1 MHEISFLLVFG
12 LITLALFIGG
22 YISKLLKFPAIV
34 FYILIGIIAGQIGEY
49 EEAFHIFSE
58 IGIVLL
64 FFYLGLEFNFQR
76 AVNTAKRI
84 WHIGLLDFFFNF
96 IVIFIVFLLLGFDIF
111 TSLLA
116 GGVAYASSSAITT
129 KIIVDNHRQVFP
141 ETEIILG
148 LMVFEDII
156 APVILALLSAIH
168 STGAIEPVAIGVI
181 FIKIIA
187 VFITVFLFANFIK
200 EKLAYFIDD
209 ILKEDI
215 FILFALGFVVLFA
228 GFTQFIGLSEALGA
242 FLLGVIIAESGK
254 EEELE
259 KALYSIRD
267 WAVAMFFF
275 IFGTSINFA
284 SISFEKKLVIAIV
297 IIVILSIIGKFLTG
311 YIGGRIA
318 GLPKRAALITG
329 FTIINRGEFSIVM
342 GKFARPEHLPFIGIY
357 ILVMSFIG
365 IILAQ
370 YAPDIAKKIIPP
382 KKKKKKE
389 RKKKRRRKYQYYQS
403 KQIELDNE
411 SIT

>member
-1 MHEISFLLVFG
+1 MHDVSFLLVFG
-12 LITLALFIGG
+12 LITLALFVGG
-22 YISKLLKFPAIV
+22 YIGKLLKFPAIV

-49 EEAFHIFSE
+49 QEAFHIFSE

-76 AVNTAKRI
+76 AVQTAQRI

-96 IVIFIVFLLLGFDIF
+96 VVIFGVFLILGFDLF

-168 STGAIEPVAIGVI
+168 VSGSIDPTSVGII
-181 FIKIIA
+181 FVKILV
-187 VFITVFLFANFIK
+187 VFIAVFLFAKFVK
-200 EKLAYFIDD
+200 EKLASFIDD

-228 GFTQFIGLSEALGA
+228 GITQFIGLSEALGA

-284 SISFEKKLVIAIV
+284 TVSFDKKLLVAIL
-297 IIVILSIIGKFLTG
+297 IIVSLSILGKFLTG
-311 YIGGRIA
+311 YIGGRLA

-329 FTIINRGEFSIVM
+329 FSIINRGEFSVVM
-342 GKFARPEHLPFIGIY
+342 GKFAKSEYIPFIGVY
-357 ILVMSFIG
+357 ILIMSFIG
-365 IILAQ
+365 IIFAQ
-370 YAPDIAKKIIPP
+370 YAPHIAKKIVPP
-382 KKKKKKE
+382 KKTKTKKR
-389 RKKKRRRKYQYYQS
+389 RKKKKYQYYQS
-403 KQIELDNE
+403 QKINLEDE
-411 SIT
+411 HIT

>member
-1 MHEISFLLVFG
+1 MHDFSFLLIFG
-12 LITLALFIGG
+12 LITLALFFGG
-22 YISKLLKFPAIV
+22 YIGKLLKFPSII
-34 FYILIGIIAGQIGEY
+34 FYIIIGIIAGHIGRY
-49 EEAFHIFSE
+49 EEAFYIFSE
-58 IGIVLL
+58 MGIVLL
-64 FFYLGLEFNFQR
+64 FFYLGLEFNFER
-76 AVNTAKRI
+76 ALRTAKRI
-84 WHIGLLDFFFNF
+84 WHVGLLDFFFNF
-96 IVIFIVFLLLGFDIF
+96 VVIFIVFLLLGFDVF

-129 KIIVDNHRQVFP
+129 KTIVDNHRQVFP

-168 STGAIEPVAIGVI
+168 IKGEIDPVSISII
-181 FIKIIA
+181 FVKISVVFIA
-187 VFITVFLFANFIK
+187 VFLISNLIK
-200 EKLAYFIDD
+200 GVLASFIDD

-275 IFGTSINFA
+275 IFGTSINFKTVT
-284 SISFEKKLVIAIV
+284 FDKKLIFALIV
-297 IIVILSIIGKFLTG
+297 IVILSIVGKFLTG

-342 GKFARPEHLPFIGIY
+342 GKFAKPEYIPFIGVY
-357 ILVMSFIG
+357 ILIMSFIG
-365 IILAQ
+365 ILLAQ
-370 YAPDIAKKIIPP
+370 YAPDISKKIIPP
-382 KKKKKKE
+382 KKKKQKK
-389 RKKKRRRKYQYYQS
+389 RKKKYRYYESKKY
-403 KQIELDNE
+403 ELDE
-411 SIT
+411 SEIT

>member
-1 MHEISFLLVFG
+1 MHDFSFLLIFG
-12 LITLALFIGG
+12 LITLALFFGG
-22 YISKLLKFPAIV
+22 YIGKLLKFPSII
-34 FYILIGIIAGQIGEY
+34 FYIIIGIIAGHIGRY
-49 EEAFHIFSE
+49 EEAFYIFSE
-58 IGIVLL
+58 MGIVLL
-64 FFYLGLEFNFQR
+64 FFYLGLEFNFER
-76 AVNTAKRI
+76 ALRTAKRI
-84 WHIGLLDFFFNF
+84 WHVGLLDFFFNF
-96 IVIFIVFLLLGFDIF
+96 VVIFIVFLLLGFDIF

-129 KIIVDNHRQVFP
+129 KTIVDNHRQVFP

-168 STGAIEPVAIGVI
+168 IKGEIDPISISII
-181 FIKIIA
+181 FVKISVVFIA
-187 VFITVFLFANFIK
+187 VFLISNLIK
-200 EKLAYFIDD
+200 GVLASFIDD

-275 IFGTSINFA
+275 IFGTSINFKTVT
-284 SISFEKKLVIAIV
+284 FDKKLIFALIV
-297 IIVILSIIGKFLTG
+297 IVILSIVGKFLTG

-342 GKFARPEHLPFIGIY
+342 GKFAKPEYIPFIGVY
-357 ILVMSFIG
+357 ILIMSFIG
-365 IILAQ
+365 ILLAQ
-370 YAPDIAKKIIPP
+370 YAPNISKKIIPP
-382 KKKKKKE
+382 KKKKQKK
-389 RKKKRRRKYQYYQS
+389 RKKSTGTTNQR
-403 KQIELDNE
+403 NMN
-411 SIT
+411 

>member
-1 MHEISFLLVFG
+1 MHDFSFLLIFG
-12 LITLALFIGG
+12 LITLALFFGG
-22 YISKLLKFPAIV
+22 YIGKLLKFPSII
-34 FYILIGIIAGQIGEY
+34 FYIIIGIIAGHIGRY
-49 EEAFHIFSE
+49 EEAFYIFSE
-58 IGIVLL
+58 MGIVLL
-64 FFYLGLEFNFQR
+64 FFYLGLEFNFER
-76 AVNTAKRI
+76 ALRTAKRI
-84 WHIGLLDFFFNF
+84 WHVGLLDFFFNF
-96 IVIFIVFLLLGFDIF
+96 VVIFIVFLLLGFDVF

-129 KIIVDNHRQVFP
+129 KTIVDNHRQVFP

-168 STGAIEPVAIGVI
+168 IKGEIDPISISII
-181 FIKIIA
+181 FVKISVVFIA
-187 VFITVFLFANFIK
+187 VFLISNLIK
-200 EKLAYFIDD
+200 GVLASFIDD

-275 IFGTSINFA
+275 IFGTSINFKTVT
-284 SISFEKKLVIAIV
+284 FDKKLIFALIV
-297 IIVILSIIGKFLTG
+297 IVILSIVGKFLTG

-342 GKFARPEHLPFIGIY
+342 GKFAKPEYIPFIGVY
-357 ILVMSFIG
+357 ILIMSFIG
-365 IILAQ
+365 ILLAQ
-370 YAPDIAKKIIPP
+370 YAPNISKKIIPP
-382 KKKKKKE
+382 KKKKQKK
-389 RKKKRRRKYQYYQS
+389 RKKKYRYYESKKY
-403 KQIELDNE
+403 ELDE
-411 SIT
+411 SEIT

>member
-1 MHEISFLLVFG
+1 MHELSFLLVFG
-12 LITLALFIGG
+12 LITLALFLGG
-22 YISKLLKFPAIV
+22 YIGRLLRFPAIV
-34 FYILIGIIAGQIGEY
+34 FYIIIGIIAGQIGHFEK
-49 EEAFHIFSE
+49 AFHIFSE

-64 FFYLGLEFNFQR
+64 FFYLGLEFNFER
-76 AVNTAKRI
+76 AVNTAKKI

-96 IVIFIVFLLLGFDIF
+96 VLIFFVFLLLGFDIF

-156 APVILALLSAIH
+156 APVILALLSAVHQSGSINP
-168 STGAIEPVAIGVI
+168 TTVGII
-181 FIKIIA
+181 FIKIIV
-187 VFITVFLFANFIK
+187 VFLAIFLFANFIK
-200 EKLAYFIDD
+200 NWLAKFIDD

-228 GFTQFIGLSEALGA
+228 GITQSIGLSEALGA

-254 EEELE
+254 EEEME

-275 IFGTSINFA
+275 IFGTSINFSA
-284 SISFEKKLVIAIV
+284 ISFDKKLILSLI
-297 IIVILSIIGKFLTG
+297 IIVVLSIIGKFLTG
-311 YIGGRIA
+311 YIGGRLA
-318 GLPKRAALITG
+318 GLPKRASLITG
-329 FTIINRGEFSIVM
+329 FTIINRGEFSVVM
-342 GKFARPEHLPFIGIY
+342 GKFAKPEYIPFIGIY
-357 ILVMSFIG
+357 ILIMSFIG

-382 KKKKKKE
+382 KKKKPK
-389 RKKKRRRKYQYYQS
+389 KKKRRRKYEYYES
-403 KQIELDNE
+403 KRYQLDNE

>member
-1 MHEISFLLVFG
+1 MHDFSFLLIFG
-12 LITLALFIGG
+12 LITLALFLGG
-22 YISKLLKFPAIV
+22 YIGRLLKFPSIV
-34 FYILIGIIAGQIGEY
+34 FYIIIGIVAGHIGKY
-49 EEAFHIFSE
+49 EEAFYIFSE

-64 FFYLGLEFNFQR
+64 FFYLGLEFNFER
-76 AVNTAKRI
+76 AVKTAKRI

-96 IVIFIVFLLLGFDIF
+96 VVIFAVFLLLGFDIF

-129 KIIVDNHRQVFP
+129 KTIVDNHRQVFP

-168 STGAIEPVAIGVI
+168 QKGTIDPLSIGII
-181 FIKIIA
+181 FLKISIVFLA
-187 VFITVFLFANFIK
+187 VFFFSKFVK
-200 EKLAYFIDD
+200 EKLASFIDD

-284 SISFEKKLVIAIV
+284 TLTFDSKLIV
-297 IIVILSIIGKFLTG
+297 SLIIIVVLSILGKFLTG

-342 GKFARPEHLPFIGIY
+342 GKFAKPEYIPFIGIY
-357 ILVMSFIG
+357 ILIMSFIG
-365 IILAQ
+365 ILFAQ
-370 YAPDIAKKIIPP
+370 YAPDISKKIIPP
-382 KKKKKKE
+382 KKKKP
-389 RKKKRRRKYQYYQS
+389 KKKRRRKYKYYES
-403 KQIELDNE
+403 KKYELDNE

>member
-1 MHEISFLLVFG
+1 MHEVSFLLVFG
-12 LITLALFIGG
+12 LITLALFVGG
-22 YISKLLKFPAIV
+22 YIGRLLKFPAIV

-49 EEAFHIFSE
+49 QEAFHIFSE

-84 WHIGLLDFFFNF
+84 WHVGLLDFFFNF
-96 IVIFIVFLLLGFDIF
+96 VVIFVVFLLLGFDLF

-168 STGAIEPVAIGVI
+168 VSGSIDPVTIGVI
-181 FIKIIA
+181 FIKIVV
-187 VFITVFLFANFIK
+187 VFIAVFLFANFVK
-200 EKLAYFIDD
+200 DKLASFIDD

-284 SISFEKKLVIAIV
+284 AISFDKKLIIAIV
-297 IIVILSIIGKFLTG
+297 IIVVLSIIGKFLTG
-311 YIGGRIA
+311 YIGGMIA

-329 FTIINRGEFSIVM
+329 FTIINRGEFSVVM
-342 GKFARPEHLPFIGIY
+342 GKFARPEYIPFIGIY
-357 ILVMSFIG
+357 ILIMSFVG

-382 KKKKKKE
+382 KKKKEK
-389 RKKKRRRKYQYYQS
+389 KKKRRRKYQYYES
-403 KQIELDNE
+403 KKIELENE